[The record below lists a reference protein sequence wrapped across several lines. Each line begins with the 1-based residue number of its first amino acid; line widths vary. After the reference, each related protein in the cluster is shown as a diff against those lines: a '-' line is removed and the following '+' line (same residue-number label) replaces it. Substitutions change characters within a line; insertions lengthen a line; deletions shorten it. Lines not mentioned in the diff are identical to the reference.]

1 VVKLKYGGNMKKLII
16 LVAFLLIMSP
26 SFVFS
31 HVYVLECYPE
41 IDSTVEASPKKVRI
55 TFLGNFEPA
64 FSRIEVFDH
73 KGNKVSKKKTKHL
86 EDNTIMEV
94 DIIEKLDPGAY
105 RVKWI
110 SLGLDGHKQ
119 SEEYSFTIK

>member
-1 VVKLKYGGNMKKLII
+1 MRKLII
-16 LVAFLLIMSP
+16 SGLFLLLFP
-26 SFVFS
+26 SVSFS
-31 HVYVLECYPE
+31 HVYVLECDPE
-41 IDSTVEASPKKVRI
+41 IDSAVTSSPKKVKI

-64 FSRIEVFDH
+64 FSKIDVFDH
-73 KGNKVSKKKTKHL
+73 KGNKVSKKKTKHF

-94 DIIEKLDPGAY
+94 ELLDNLDAGEY

-119 SEEYSFTIK
+119 SEEYKFTIK